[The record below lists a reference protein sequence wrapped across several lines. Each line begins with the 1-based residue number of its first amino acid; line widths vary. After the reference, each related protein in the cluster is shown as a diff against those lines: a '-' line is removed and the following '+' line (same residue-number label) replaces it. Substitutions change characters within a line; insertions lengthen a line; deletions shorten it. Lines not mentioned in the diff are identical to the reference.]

1 MHGVDNTEP
10 QAASSERD
18 LDVRYYGDLLW
29 RARNLIAA
37 TCVLGLF
44 LGAVVGFLQ
53 TPEYRAGA
61 MVQIDPPTPAFLNVQ
76 EAAMLA
82 GGAYWQNADYYNT
95 QFKVLRSSSLG
106 AKVADRLKLKDAPP
120 FKGSPEVGSLVMSH
134 VAIEPIP
141 ESRLVMIQ
149 VTHEDPKTAALWAN
163 TLANVYVEE
172 TLSTRVE
179 AARRAYEWLQERLS
193 ATQTSMRDAR
203 EKLFTSN
210 EGQDLFVP
218 DSGSVATT
226 TLTKL
231 SEDYTKA
238 QARRI
243 EVEAVSKQIAEMR
256 ARKQSLDTLPQMAID
271 PTFSSLAGQMG
282 ALSLELQRLREK
294 FKDAHPEVQRVLGET
309 ARVRKAMDAR
319 AAQVAAGL
327 QAELSQIQKQEA
339 ELRDAIEQQK
349 AQAATQSRRATELE
363 TLKKEADSA
372 NSLYDVLLQKLHE
385 TDIAA
390 SIRSNNVTIV
400 EEATPPRS
408 PVRPN
413 RKRIALAG
421 ALLGAMLGVGLVL
434 GRDYIDN
441 TLKDPDEIER
451 YLHLEFL
458 TAVPRYTDESAHLV
472 TEAYQNLRT
481 ALIFGRTDDGGQ
493 VVLIT
498 STVPEEGK
506 TTTLVNLAKL
516 LASAGE
522 RTLVVDFDLRRASLH
537 HRLRVPRE
545 PGITD
550 YFVRHE
556 PIESLIRPTSMPNLF
571 ALSAGPLPPSPP
583 AILTRKT
590 LPDLLARLRGEFEWV
605 LLDSPPLASVT
616 DGLLLAR
623 HADLAVMVVQ
633 HNTVD
638 KKVVKRAVSALR
650 KVSSRL
656 MGVVLNAVDVKAQ
669 GYYYYYY
676 QQQGQDAGKRAG
688 RAGPRPVTAAR
699 R

>member
-1 MHGVDNTEP
+1 LTDNAEASPGV
-10 QAASSERD
+10 SERD

-29 RARNLIAA
+29 RARSLIGA
-37 TCVLGLF
+37 TCVLGLG
-44 LGAVVGFLQ
+44 LGVVAALIQ

-61 MVQIDPPTPAFLNVQ
+61 MLQIDPPTPAFLSVQ
-76 EAAMLA
+76 EAALLA

-106 AKVADRLKLKDAPP
+106 AKVADRLKLADAPP

-149 VTHEDPKTAALWAN
+149 VTHANPKTAALWAN
-163 TLANVYVEE
+163 TLASVYVEE

-193 ATQTSMRDAR
+193 ATQTNMRDAR
-203 EKLFTSN
+203 EKLFKSN

-218 DSGSVATT
+218 ESGSVATT
-226 TLTKL
+226 TLTRL

-238 QARRI
+238 QGRRI

-256 ARKQSLDTLPQMAID
+256 RRGQSLDALPQMAAD
-271 PTFSSLAGQMG
+271 ATFASLAAQMAG
-282 ALSLELQRLREK
+282 LNLELQRLKEK
-294 FKDAHPEVQRVLGET
+294 FKDAHPEVQRVLGES
-309 ARVRKAMDAR
+309 ARLRKAMNAR
-319 AAQVAAGL
+319 AAQVTAGL
-327 QAELSQIQKQEA
+327 QAELQQIQKQEE
-339 ELRDAIEQQK
+339 ELRGAIEREK
-349 AQAATQSRRATELE
+349 AQAATQSRRTTELE

-390 SIRSNNVTIV
+390 SIRSNNVTVV
-400 EEATPPRS
+400 EEATAPRS
-408 PVRPN
+408 PIRPN
-413 RKRIALAG
+413 RKRIAMAG
-421 ALLGAMLGVGLVL
+421 AFLGLVLGIGLVL
-434 GRDYIDN
+434 GRDLVDN
-441 TLKDPDEIER
+441 TIKDPDEIER

-458 TAVPRYTDESAHLV
+458 TAVPRYTDETAHLV

-481 ALIFGRTDDGGQ
+481 ALIFGRADDGGQ

-506 TTTLVNLAKL
+506 TTTLVNIARL
-516 LASAGE
+516 LASSGE
-522 RTLVVDFDLRRASLH
+522 KTLVVDFDLRRASLH
-537 HRLRVPRE
+537 HRLRIPRE

-550 YFVRHE
+550 FFVRHE
-556 PIESLIRPTSMPNLF
+556 PVESLIRPTSVPNLF
-571 ALSAGPLPPSPP
+571 ALAAGPLPPSPP

-590 LPDLLARLRGEFEWV
+590 LPDLLARLRQDFEWV

-656 MGVVLNAVDVKAQ
+656 MGAVLNAVDLKAQ

-676 QQQGQDAGKRAG
+676 QHKAQDAGAG
-688 RAGPRPVTAAR
+688 TGRTRPRPVSAAR